1 MYWTDGSF
9 QGLCCGRL
17 LVFFCLSIMFH
28 SDTCF
33 SISSIL
39 LLSLLEEEVGGR
51 LDGWFGE
58 GKATEKVDDD
68 DEANNSTAARTR
80 TTSLERGGHD
90 LMNNGFDEESSS
102 CGNERYLTT
111 FYDFSSAVLR

>member
-1 MYWTDGSF
+1 
-9 QGLCCGRL
+9 
-17 LVFFCLSIMFH
+17 MFH

-58 GKATEKVDDD
+58 GKATEKKVDDD

-80 TTSLERGGHD
+80 TFTSFDKNGHD
-90 LMNNGFDEESSS
+90 LMNSGLDEESS
-102 CGNERYLTT
+102 CANERYLTPCLMT
-111 FYDFSSAVLR
+111 FAGAVLLR